1 MAALTQTK
9 RNTGILEMNKSK
21 LKTDFICIA
30 TSGYTVDGRQ
40 ITAQEL
46 HEMAETYDPEHYTA
60 NLWPEHRRWAN
71 MGQVLELKAEDN
83 EKGETQL
90 FAVIAPNQELIEANR
105 AGQYL
110 FTSIEIKPNFRNSGK
125 AYLYGLGVT
134 DSPASVGTTKLDFF
148 STEQKDM
155 IFGEFVKVDF
165 SVKENEEE
173 KMIRS
178 FFNAIT
184 KFFSSSAQTT
194 EEQPNPNNNNKKE
207 DDAMND
213 KQFAQL
219 IEAVN
224 GLGQKMDNHFSAK
237 PETQTEQETK
247 PEEKQDEQ
255 QQTVTAEQ
263 FNQLLTVVQ
272 GLDKKFNELS
282 QEKTEVPN
290 GAPED
295 TQNFN
300 VAV

>member
-1 MAALTQTK
+1 
-9 RNTGILEMNKSK
+9 MNKSK

-60 NLWPEHRRWAN
+60 NLWLEHRRYFSC
-71 MGQVLELKAEDN
+71 GQVLELKAEEQEN
-83 EKGETQL
+83 GETKL
-90 FAVIAPNQELIEANR
+90 FAVIAPNQDLIDLNL
-105 AGQYL
+105 AGQKL
-110 FTSIEIKPNFRNSGK
+110 FTSVEIMPNFRNSGK

-148 STEQKDM
+148 NVEQNGAV
-155 IFGEFVKVDF
+155 FGEFVKVDF
-165 SVKENEEE
+165 AIKNDSDEE
-173 KMIRS
+173 KMTRS

-263 FNQLLTVVQ
+263 FNQLLTAVQ